1 MSQAETM
8 VPRTAACNSNFHSLA
23 FEEEVADIGV
33 VALEEIDIVAAL
45 VVAALAAD

>member
-1 MSQAETM
+1 M
-8 VPRTAACNSNFHSLA
+8 VACNSNFHSLA